1 MSHASSLPGD
11 ASTLSRF
18 SLSRLSLLL
27 TASIL
32 ALGLIYLQIGI
43 EISPA
48 RQWQLV
54 SGLSSDSFNDFEFT
68 YARLPRLAMVLLV
81 GLVMGLTGSLIQQL
95 TRNPLLSPM
104 TLGTASGAW
113 LALIVVNIWWPT
125 LVEDYG
131 ALFAMTGALLSMA
144 LVIMIAG
151 WQNLSGLPVVLAG
164 MSVNI
169 LLGALT
175 SAIILMNDQY
185 ARNLFIWGAGDLAQ
199 NGWDSVLWLLPRL
212 AVVVI
217 IFAIAPRILTLLR
230 LGQEG
235 AAARGMNVAGL
246 FLLLMVCGIWLVSS
260 ALTIV
265 GVIGFIGLIAPNIAR
280 SLGAITARDELWIS
294 TLLGMLLLLLTDGL
308 ALYLSQFTPDLI
320 PTGITS
326 ALIGAPALIWFTHR
340 RLSAQDQLFFRM
352 PQGAEQLSRVT
363 ITLLAAAFTLV
374 LALSCLVQLLNQGWL
389 ITIPDSFIWSLRWPR
404 ITTAIAAGAGMAIA
418 GVIMQR
424 LIHNPLAS
432 PDLLGMSAGAVFA
445 IVVTGMVMGQFDS
458 SFGAFS
464 GPIIAFSGSM
474 LTLGVL
480 LILGKRKSYAPS
492 VVIMT
497 GIALAALIETLVQ
510 FVLIKGTDD
519 VYSILRWLSGSTY
532 RVESSEALL
541 LVSGTLVLTGL
552 AFICHRWL
560 TLISAGRNVAL
571 ARGLDVNRAFVL
583 LLIISAALCA
593 LTTAI
598 MGPVAF
604 VGLLAPHMAA
614 MLGARAVIP
623 QLIIAAVLGSTFLLL
638 ADWLGQIVIYP
649 AQLAAGTMVSLI
661 GGSYFVFLLL
671 KGRMAGSSTS

>member
-1 MSHASSLPGD
+1 
-11 ASTLSRF
+11 
-18 SLSRLSLLL
+18 
-27 TASIL
+27 
-32 ALGLIYLQIGI
+32 
-43 EISPA
+43 
-48 RQWQLV
+48 
-54 SGLSSDSFNDFEFT
+54 
-68 YARLPRLAMVLLV
+68 
-81 GLVMGLTGSLIQQL
+81 
-95 TRNPLLSPM
+95 
-104 TLGTASGAW
+104 
-113 LALIVVNIWWPT
+113 
-125 LVEDYG
+125 
-131 ALFAMTGALLSMA
+131 
-144 LVIMIAG
+144 
-151 WQNLSGLPVVLAG
+151 
-164 MSVNI
+164 
-169 LLGALT
+169 
-175 SAIILMNDQY
+175 
-185 ARNLFIWGAGDLAQ
+185 
-199 NGWDSVLWLLPRL
+199 
-212 AVVVI
+212 
-217 IFAIAPRILTLLR
+217 
-230 LGQEG
+230 
-235 AAARGMNVAGL
+235 
-246 FLLLMVCGIWLVSS
+246 
-260 ALTIV
+260 
-265 GVIGFIGLIAPNIAR
+265 
-280 SLGAITARDELWIS
+280 
-294 TLLGMLLLLLTDGL
+294 
-308 ALYLSQFTPDLI
+308 
-320 PTGITS
+320 
-326 ALIGAPALIWFTHR
+326 
-340 RLSAQDQLFFRM
+340 
-352 PQGAEQLSRVT
+352 
-363 ITLLAAAFTLV
+363 
-374 LALSCLVQLLNQGWL
+374 
-389 ITIPDSFIWSLRWPR
+389 
-404 ITTAIAAGAGMAIA
+404 MAIA

-598 MGPVAF
+598 IGPVAF

-638 ADWLGQIVIYP
+638 ADWLEQIVIYP

>member
-1 MSHASSLPGD
+1 MPGFT
-11 ASTLSRF
+11 ALIIALS
-18 SLSRLSLLL
+18 
-27 TASIL
+27 
-32 ALGLIYLQIGI
+32 LIYLQIGT

-48 RQWQLV
+48 RQWQLIM
-54 SGLSSDSFNDFEFT
+54 GQPSDTFGDYEYF

-81 GLVMGLTGSLIQQL
+81 GMVMGLTGSLIQQL

-104 TLGTASGAW
+104 TLGTSSGAW
-113 LALIVVNIWWPT
+113 LALIILNIWWPA
-125 LVEDYG
+125 LVEDY
-131 ALFAMTGALLSMA
+131 AASFAMLGALLSMA
-144 LVIMIAG
+144 LVILIAG

-175 SAIILMNDQY
+175 SAIILLNDQY
-185 ARNLFIWGAGDLAQ
+185 ARNLFIWGAGDLSQ

-212 AVVVI
+212 S
-217 IFAIAPRILTLLR
+217 AIVLILAIGPRVLTLLR

-235 AAARGMNVAGL
+235 AAARGMNVAAL

-260 ALTIV
+260 VLTVV

-280 SLGAITARDELWIS
+280 SLGAVTARSELLVS
-294 TLLGMLLLLLTDGL
+294 AALGILLLLMTDSL
-308 ALYLSQFTPDLI
+308 ALYLSQFTVELI
-320 PTGITS
+320 PSGITA
-326 ALIGAPALIWFTHR
+326 ALVGAPALIWFTHR

-352 PQGAEQLSRVT
+352 PQGAERLSR
-363 ITLLAAAFTLV
+363 ITLLALV
-374 LALSCLVQLLNQGWL
+374 LVFLLVLFASSFVQLLKQGWL
-389 ITIPDSFIWSLRWPR
+389 VTIPSEFIWSLRWPR
-404 ITTAIAAGAGMAIA
+404 ISTAIAAGSGMAIA

-445 IVVTGMVMGQFDS
+445 IVVSGMLAGQFDHN
-458 SFGAFS
+458 S
-464 GPIIAFSGSM
+464 GPVVAFGGSM
-474 LTLGVL
+474 LTLAIL
-480 LILGKRKSYAPS
+480 LMLGRRKAYAPS

-532 RVESSEALL
+532 KVDTSEAILL
-541 LVSGTLVLTGL
+541 LAGTVIMVGL
-552 AFICHRWL
+552 ALICHRWL
-560 TLISAGRNVAL
+560 TLISAGRSVAQ

-583 LLIISAALCA
+583 LLMISAGLCA
-593 LTTAI
+593 LTTAV

-604 VGLLAPHMAA
+604 IGLLAPHMAA
-614 MLGARAVIP
+614 MLGARAVVP
-623 QLIIAAVLGSTFLLL
+623 QLLVAAMLGATFLLL
-638 ADWLGQIVIYP
+638 ADWLGQVVIYP
-649 AQLAAGTMVSLI
+649 AQLSAGTVVSLI

-671 KGRMAGSSTS
+671 KGRVSKRSVA